1 MDATVF
7 EPFEVDEETALECW
21 QFAKACNN
29 NYSKRGQNDKQKK
42 IRDSFEG
49 KIGEWI
55 VYNRLARF
63 FADLTRPD
71 MQIYGRGQKGWE
83 SDLFAEDLEFA
94 VKTCK
99 RSSWESWIFQREDED
114 GFGRDEGIYGEDA
127 TDKIIVFVSVFR
139 GQDDE
144 NGREQLTRRGYIR
157 SITTLY
163 EMRRLKLFGIP
174 KLEHLRAYKDATYYG
189 DLREEGFRTGI
200 INPSVNE
207 LIERVQA

>member
-114 GFGRDEGIYGEDA
+114 GFGRDEGIYGEGRHRQDHRVRERLSWSRRRERQRATYSERVYPFHYNPLRDA
-127 TDKIIVFVSVFR
+127 TAQAVWHPQVGTSPGLQGCD
-139 GQDDE
+139 
-144 NGREQLTRRGYIR
+144 L
-157 SITTLY
+157 L
-163 EMRRLKLFGIP
+163 RRL
-174 KLEHLRAYKDATYYG
+174 A
-189 DLREEGFRTGI
+189 
-200 INPSVNE
+200 
-207 LIERVQA
+207 